1 MALYTCMEAAMKVL
15 SQKGGSEGQKVVAI
29 VQEMME
35 GRRVPRCV
43 ETTNVHP
50 VIILEGLDGT
60 GKTTVIEGLQRE
72 LGDVNCLS
80 SPPECLRSFRQH
92 FDGQVSHIRRAFYL
106 LGNYACALSLRK
118 HSEKPVVI
126 DRFWPSSIAYALAL
140 DHQVVPND
148 MPEELKGA
156 LQMPLDLQD
165 LMPGPVVWLLL
176 HLPEAQRVRRVRHRA
191 ADGSGMTPEEVKLED
206 QKLPTNL
213 MDIYRVLKIGDDRLV
228 EIDASGSTEEVLR
241 RVQEVVISKCEQWRQ
256 LTPVSVPISVN
267 WHFTRQ
273 CNYHCEFC
281 FHTAKTSFCLP
292 STKDGLE
299 ESKRC
304 LARLRDAGMQKINFS
319 GGEPFLHAKAL
330 GTLVRFCKEE
340 LRLESVSI
348 VSNGSHITAKW
359 MEEFGYFLDI
369 LAISCDSFHEATNV
383 LIGRGRGEHVKQ
395 LESIRQWCD
404 DFEVLFKINSVIT
417 KHNVNEDMSAHIER
431 LKPIRWKVFQCL
443 PIKGENVGD
452 VERNVEPLL
461 IPPEAFQGFIDRH
474 RRCSSVKQVLVAE
487 NNVTMKDSYLIL
499 DEYLRFLN
507 CTSGAKVPG
516 PSIRDVAVVSALRTA
531 GFDENMFQQRLGEYE
546 WSKDK
551 VLQKERRTK
560 QAKRTGLM
568 VLSLA
573 LCGAALA
580 LVAKHR
586 RCFS

>member
-1 MALYTCMEAAMKVL
+1 M
-15 SQKGGSEGQKVVAI
+15 
-29 VQEMME
+29 
-35 GRRVPRCV
+35 
-43 ETTNVHP
+43 
-50 VIILEGLDGT
+50 
-60 GKTTVIEGLQRE
+60 
-72 LGDVNCLS
+72 
-80 SPPECLRSFRQH
+80 
-92 FDGQVSHIRRAFYL
+92 
-106 LGNYACALSLRK
+106 
-118 HSEKPVVI
+118 
-126 DRFWPSSIAYALAL
+126 
-140 DHQVVPND
+140 
-148 MPEELKGA
+148 
-156 LQMPLDLQD
+156 
-165 LMPGPVVWLLL
+165 
-176 HLPEAQRVRRVRHRA
+176 
-191 ADGSGMTPEEVKLED
+191 ED

-417 KHNVNEDMSAHIER
+417 KHNVNEDCGI
-431 LKPIRWKVFQCL
+431 VF
-443 PIKGENVGD
+443 GVG
-452 VERNVEPLL
+452 
-461 IPPEAFQGFIDRH
+461 QGLVRACVDFRMVDAREGSNQLNTRIAKFYYNHKWDRMWASH
-474 RRCSSVKQVLVAE
+474 HTG
-487 NNVTMKDSYLIL
+487 NKDSSQ
-499 DEYLRFLN
+499 DE
-507 CTSGAKVPG
+507 
-516 PSIRDVAVVSALRTA
+516 
-531 GFDENMFQQRLGEYE
+531 
-546 WSKDK
+546 
-551 VLQKERRTK
+551 
-560 QAKRTGLM
+560 
-568 VLSLA
+568 
-573 LCGAALA
+573 
-580 LVAKHR
+580 
-586 RCFS
+586 